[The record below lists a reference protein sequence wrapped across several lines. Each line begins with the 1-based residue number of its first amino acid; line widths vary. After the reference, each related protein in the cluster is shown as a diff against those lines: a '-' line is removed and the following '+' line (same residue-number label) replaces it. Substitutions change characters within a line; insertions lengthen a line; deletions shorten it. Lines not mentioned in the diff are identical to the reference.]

1 MKIKSIISCIFIITF
16 LLIWW
21 IQGRYTDRIEYSI
34 ENFLSINTYLKRTYY
49 RILSEIKYE
58 KKSIKDVKLKSEEIQ
73 KFLIPLSKKVTK
85 GLCNYIRG
93 NEILED
99 IKKNN
104 ISKEINIFILP
115 DTFIT
120 SLGFNYYKTLVE
132 HIELFF
138 EESEKRNKSTNY
150 KDYLEKIIEKKEII
164 SS

>member
-1 MKIKSIISCIFIITF
+1 MKLKSIISCIFIITF

-49 RILSEIKYE
+49 KILSEIRYE
-58 KKSIKDVKLKSEEIQ
+58 KKSIEDVKLKSEEIQ

-115 DTFIT
+115 DTFIA

-150 KDYLEKIIEKKEII
+150 KDYLEKIIEKKEMI

>member
-1 MKIKSIISCIFIITF
+1 MKLKSIISCIFIITF

-49 RILSEIKYE
+49 KILSEIRYE

-104 ISKEINIFILP
+104 ISKEINIFLLP
-115 DTFIT
+115 DTFIA

-132 HIELFF
+132 HIEIFF

>member
-1 MKIKSIISCIFIITF
+1 MKLKSIISCIFIITF

-49 RILSEIKYE
+49 KILSEIRYE

-73 KFLIPLSKKVTK
+73 KFLIPVSKKVTK

-104 ISKEINIFILP
+104 ISKEINIFLLP
-115 DTFIT
+115 DTFIA

-132 HIELFF
+132 HIEIFF

>member
-1 MKIKSIISCIFIITF
+1 MKLKSIISCIFIITF

-49 RILSEIKYE
+49 KILSEIRYE

-104 ISKEINIFILP
+104 ISKEINIFLLP
-115 DTFIT
+115 DTFIA